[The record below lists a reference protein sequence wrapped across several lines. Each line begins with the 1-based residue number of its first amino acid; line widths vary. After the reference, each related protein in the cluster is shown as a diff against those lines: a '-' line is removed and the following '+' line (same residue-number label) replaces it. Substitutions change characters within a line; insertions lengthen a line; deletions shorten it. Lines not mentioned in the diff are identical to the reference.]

1 MNFKRNLPSSDED
14 VDDILP
20 VERRDK
26 DLDLEVLEAFDDF
39 RLTRWFI
46 FGDKSAVEEEWF
58 PTGVCARD
66 PINIEESSENTSFL
80 AAYLWLWFIS
90 YAGPF

>member
-39 RLTRWFI
+39 RLTR
-46 FGDKSAVEEEWF
+46 
-58 PTGVCARD
+58 
-66 PINIEESSENTSFL
+66 
-80 AAYLWLWFIS
+80 
-90 YAGPF
+90 